1 MSHWFRIKPKQ
12 LGLVISAM
20 LVIASLSACASIPKD
35 SLGYYEVS
43 KEEVISANQFS
54 IKKGVFRAE
63 LSDRVLE
70 LSFPTTD
77 TVRVTYLKK
86 DEKPSDT
93 LVISPDLNAKQD
105 FHYSFDQQTA
115 ELETDLMKVKLSIKD
130 GLLSFYDGS
139 GKLLV
144 SEPLGESYNKDL
156 FSLTLAEDKPLYGVH
171 GYDAWENSEDL
182 LLRNAGGIVKAGQ
195 QGNAGGPFVWTTGG
209 FGLLFDSASGRMTVK
224 DQTLQYQH
232 SSVGGKD
239 YFLMVGSPKS
249 IFKALSI
256 VSGQSPMS
264 PKWALGF
271 HHSEWG
277 VDEAEMLATAAT
289 YREKGL
295 ALDNYI
301 LDFDWKAWG
310 EDQYGEWRWNE
321 AKFPSGPSGKL
332 AQTLGNMGI
341 HMSGI
346 MKPRIHVKTI
356 QGQYA
361 QSHDYWYPKRLPSI
375 DYFSKQLVNGLDFAK
390 KEVREWYYKHNK
402 NMYQTGFAGYWN
414 DEADEGYD
422 SFAHLN
428 MQRAMY
434 EGLRADT
441 KERVWSINR
450 NYYLGAQRYAYG
462 LWSGDVN
469 SGFDAMK
476 AQRERMLS
484 AANLG
489 AFKWGMDTGGFNG
502 DDPSPENYAR
512 WIQFSAM
519 SPIFRVH
526 GREDHE
532 RQPWAFGS
540 QAEVV
545 ARNAM
550 NLRYSL
556 LPYIYSY
563 EYQLYSQGI
572 GLVRPLAMMYPEDLK
587 AANVVDGW
595 MFGDFLYTAPVVDEG
610 QTQKTFYLPKGDW
623 VPYGGGETI
632 SGGKEISIP
641 VDAKTWSDIPLYI
654 KTGAII
660 PTQVPQRYI
669 GEKPVTEQMINIYPS
684 KTKTSFDWYDDDG
697 STYSYETGGYLLQ
710 RMTQEQNGKTLIVNF
725 ERPSGQYVSETKT
738 FKVRIRTKSVKAI
751 TMDGYKLEL
760 TSGKDSMGV
769 FYEVSLP
776 AGKSAKLS
784 ISLK

>member
-1 MSHWFRIKPKQ
+1 MSRWFRIKSKK
-12 LGLVISAM
+12 ISLIVGAM
-20 LVIASLSACASIPKD
+20 LVAASLSACAPIPKD

-43 KEEVISANQFS
+43 KEEVISSDLFS
-54 IKKGVFRAE
+54 IKQGVFRAI
-63 LSDRVLE
+63 LTDRVLE
-70 LSFPTTD
+70 MSFPTQD

-93 LVISPDLNAKQD
+93 LVINPNLIVKED
-105 FHYSFDQQTA
+105 FHYSFDKNTA
-115 ELETDLMKVKLSIKD
+115 ELETDLMKVKLSLKD
-130 GLLSFYDGS
+130 GLISFYDGS

-144 SEPLGESYNKDL
+144 SEPLGEKYNKDL
-156 FSLTLAEDKPLYGVH
+156 FSLTLAEKKPLYGIH
-171 GYDAWENSEDL
+171 GYDAWENSEKL
-182 LLRNAGGIVKAGQ
+182 LLRDEGGVVKAGQ
-195 QGNAGGPFVWTTGG
+195 QGNSGAPFVWSTGG

-224 DQTLQYQH
+224 NQTLQYQH

-249 IFKALSI
+249 IFKSLSV
-256 VSGQSPMS
+256 VSGQSPLS

-277 VDEAEMLATAAT
+277 VDEKEMLNTVKT

-310 EDQYGEWRWNE
+310 EDNYGEWRWHE
-321 AKFPSGPSGKL
+321 EKFPSGASGTL
-332 AQTLGNMGI
+332 AQTLKDMGV

-346 MKPRIHVKTI
+346 MKPRIHVKTV
-356 QGQYA
+356 QGDYA
-361 QSHDYWYPKRLPSI
+361 QQHDFWYPKRLPSI
-375 DYFSKQLVNGLDFAK
+375 DYFSKQLVNGLDFSK
-390 KEVREWYYKHNK
+390 KEVRDWYYKHNK
-402 NMYQTGFAGYWN
+402 SMYQSGFSGYWN

-422 SFAHLN
+422 SFNHLN

-434 EGLRADT
+434 EGLRKDT
-441 KERVWSINR
+441 SERVWSINR
-450 NYYLGAQRYAYG
+450 NFYLGAQRYAYG

-469 SGFDAMK
+469 SGFESMK

-489 AFKWGMDTGGFNG
+489 EFKWGMDTGGFNG

-526 GREDHE
+526 GREGHE

-545 ARNAM
+545 SRNAM
-550 NLRYSL
+550 KLRYSL
-556 LPYIYSY
+556 MPYIYSY
-563 EYQLYSQGI
+563 EYQLYSQGV
-572 GLVRPLAMMYPEDLK
+572 GLVRPLAMVYPEDPK

-595 MFGDFLYTAPVVDEG
+595 MFGDFMYTAPVVDEG

-623 VPYGGGETI
+623 VPFEGGSII
-632 SGGKEISIP
+632 SGGKSMSIAI
-641 VDAKTWSDIPLYI
+641 DSKTWLDLPLYI
-654 KTGAII
+654 KMGAII
-660 PTQVPQRYI
+660 PMQAPQNFV
-669 GEKPVTEQMINIYPS
+669 GEKAVTEQMINIYPS
-684 KTKTSFDWYDDDG
+684 KTKTSFEWYDDDG
-697 STYSYETGGYLLQ
+697 ATYAYETGGYMLQ
-710 RMTQEQNGKTLIVNF
+710 RVTQEQKGKELIVGF
-725 ERPSGQYVSETKT
+725 ERPSGQYMSETKT
-738 FKVRIRTKSVKAI
+738 FKVRIRTKSVKAV
-751 TMDGYKLEL
+751 TMDGYKLEV
-760 TSGKDSMGV
+760 TSGKDNMGV

-776 AGKSAKLS
+776 TGKSAKLNV
-784 ISLK
+784 SLN